1 MEKRVVLFLVLS
13 LSIIFGYDFV
23 LRQLGYSPLTDSPI
37 LDQSD
42 DSPSLSGKNGSD
54 GLSISEQV
62 GEDPLLSDEG
72 PQSVSET
79 QTIDEQ
85 IETIETPLYQVNV
98 TNRGAQIRNWQLK
111 EYLTQSDDPTPV
123 DLVYSEGQFPGPL
136 SLRVPDEELTRILQ
150 QEMYTVQ
157 RDFSKLDDTHPVG
170 HLTFTYREPDRGLW
184 VQKELTF
191 HHDTYVVDVV
201 VKSEGFA
208 EDLDVLLGTNFGVVE
223 WGQGF
228 IGLLGPA
235 WKIGDDVEKEA
246 PETEIQRS
254 GEISWAALQDKYFI
268 SVFIPDD
275 ATGVFAKTE
284 TERVVS
290 LGMQFPGSSGM
301 QSRSFRLYAGP
312 KQFDTLKEFQIGLE
326 DTIDFG
332 WFIYGSWT
340 IVKGVAKPL
349 FYVLRFLYDYTHNY
363 GIAIILLTVGIK
375 LLFVPL
381 QYKSYKSMQGMQKIQ
396 PKVQEVQ
403 NKYKDDRER
412 LNKELMK
419 LYREHKVNP
428 VGGCLPMLLQMPV
441 FVALFNILYM
451 TVDLRQAP
459 FMLWISDM
467 SVPDPF
473 YVLPVL
479 MGVSMVVQ
487 QKIMPTTMDPTQA
500 KMMLMLPVFL
510 TFLFLTFPAGL
521 VLYWITNNVLTIAQQ
536 FITDRYIFKRKTF
549 SSAATGGQP
558 SETKE
563 AGPGKAQT
571 GDQDSINQIEDRS
584 NEAHRGLESK
594 EDRRQRE
601 GEQQRP
607 QVEAVVRDLE
617 QLHEEFRNELAQH
630 QDSTQT
636 LIGKV
641 SALSIEVEELRRE
654 ATRGDVGPKLK
665 TTQQT
670 FKELN
675 REIQQSYARQKTARK
690 GLSRKVQKTLDKV
703 NHVSHENLEDGLQSQ
718 FEEAKER
725 VKAAQ
730 KQLTNTLST
739 QRADLE
745 TKLSGV
751 KEALNLTEEAIG

>member
-13 LSIIFGYDFV
+13 LAIIFGYDLV
-23 LRQLGYSPLTDSPI
+23 LKQLGYSPLTDSPI
-37 LDQSD
+37 LDQTD
-42 DSPSLSGKNGSD
+42 DSSSLSDKSGSD
-54 GLSISEQV
+54 GLSISEYI
-62 GEDPLLSDEG
+62 GEDPLLSNEG
-72 PQSVSET
+72 PESVSEP
-79 QTIDEQ
+79 QTIGEQ
-85 IETIETPLYQVNV
+85 LETIETPLYQVKV
-98 TNRGAQIRNWQLK
+98 TNRGAQIKSWQLK
-111 EYLTQSDDPTPV
+111 EYLTQTEDPTPV
-123 DLVYSEGQFPGPL
+123 ELVYSEGQFPGPL
-136 SLRVPDEELTRILQ
+136 SLRVHDQELTQILQ
-150 QEMYTVQ
+150 NGMYTVQ
-157 RDFSKLDDTHPVG
+157 RDFSKLDDTQPVG
-170 HLTFTYREPDRGLW
+170 HLTFTYQAPDGGVW
-184 VQKELTF
+184 IQKELTF
-191 HHDTYVVDVV
+191 HHDSYVVDVV
-201 VKSEGFA
+201 VKSQGFA
-208 EDLDVLLGTNFGVVE
+208 EDLDVILGTNFGVVE

-235 WKIGDDVEKEA
+235 WKIGDEVEKEA
-246 PETEIQRS
+246 PETEIQRT

-275 ATGVFAKTE
+275 ANGVFAKTE

-290 LGMQFPGSSGM
+290 VGMQFPGSSGT

-403 NKYKDDRER
+403 SKYKEDREK

-536 FITDRYIFKRKTF
+536 FITDRYIFKRATF
-549 SSAATGGQP
+549 SSPTSGGQAA
-558 SETKE
+558 EGKE
-563 AGPGKAQT
+563 AVPGKAQT
-571 GDQDSINQIEDRS
+571 GDQDSKSQIEDGS
-584 NEAHRGLESK
+584 NETHRHSESK
-594 EDRRQRE
+594 EIRRQRE
-601 GEQQRP
+601 VEQQRP

-617 QLHEEFRNELAQH
+617 QLHEEFQTELSQH

-641 SALSIEVEELRRE
+641 SALSIAVEELRRE
-654 ATRGDVGPKLK
+654 ATRGDVGTKLK

-675 REIQQSYARQKTARK
+675 REIQQSYARQKTSRK
-690 GLSRKVQKTLDKV
+690 GLSRKVQKALDKV
-703 NHVSHENLEDGLQSQ
+703 NHVSHENLEDGLRSQ
-718 FEEAKER
+718 FEQAKDK

-730 KQLTNTLST
+730 KQLTTKLST
-739 QRADLE
+739 QREDLE
-745 TKLSGV
+745 AKVSGV
-751 KEALNLTEEAIG
+751 KTL